1 MKNFIRELRRREVF
15 RTAGLYVGVCW
26 ILIEVASVL
35 LPTFEA
41 PEWVLRIIIIAAVVG
56 FPVMLVL
63 AWVYDLTARGIE
75 VQADPTD
82 TVVAPFGGRKM
93 DFVVIGVLSVALI
106 LSVYFNLTRG
116 PTITDEPAPL
126 SILIADFSNDTG
138 NPLFDGLLE
147 QALNVGVESAP
158 HITAYQRQD
167 AIALAE
173 RLKPGTAA
181 LDASVASLVAM
192 REGIRLVLAGSI
204 QSAGSGY
211 ELQVEGVN
219 PSDFTRVF
227 RVDRRAGSADLIL
240 QVVGEL
246 SREVREELG
255 DTTLDS
261 DTSPIAETF
270 TAASLEAAK
279 AYTTALQLAYDGNHD
294 DAVEQYRT
302 ATELDPNFGRA
313 FSGWALS
320 EFKLGRTEFATELW
334 QKALSLM
341 ETMTER
347 ERLRTL
353 GLYYATV
360 TGNFE
365 NAVQSFSELVDK
377 YPADAAGLNNFAV
390 SAFLTLDF
398 AVATEAGRR
407 LLEIYPASQLY
418 RSNYALYAMYSGD
431 FAAAAKVARDLI
443 ADHPGYGT
451 SYLPLAISHLANGEF
466 GAARDAYRQMAAA
479 QTSEHRDSL
488 ATLGLADIAIYTGD
502 FTAAEELLA
511 SGIEADVAADNRRA
525 AAVKWLARAQGRTAA
540 GQPETAADAARE
552 ALALSSSDAVQVGA
566 ALVLLEAGD
575 VAAAK
580 AIGDAL
586 ASKLQ
591 SQSRAYGAMIQGAVA
606 RAQGNY
612 AAAVDLLRSGIGHA
626 DLWLI
631 RFELGRT
638 YLDAGFFA
646 EAEGEF
652 IQLQARIGEAAA
664 VFLDDMPT
672 WRLTAPLPYWTAR
685 AEEALGMR
693 TSATQGFETF
703 LALRP
708 NGGAL
713 ADDARQRLE

>member
-26 ILIEVASVL
+26 ILIEVSSVL

-41 PEWVLRIIIIAAVVG
+41 PEWVLRFIIIAAVVG

-116 PTITDEPAPL
+116 PAITDEPAPL

-377 YPADAAGLNNFAV
+377 YPADAAGRNNLAV
-390 SAFLTLDF
+390 AAFSTLDF
-398 AVATEAGRR
+398 VTAREQGAR
-407 LLEIYPASQLY
+407 LLEVFPDSPQY
-418 RSNYALYAMYSGD
+418 RSNFALYAMYSSD
-431 FAAAAKVARDLI
+431 FETAIAEARSAVELD
-443 ADHPGYGT
+443 PGYGM
-451 SYLPLAISHLANGEF
+451 SYLPLAISLLATGRTDQAR
-466 GAARDAYRQMAAA
+466 GAYERMAAA
-479 QTSEHRDSL
+479 GRTEYGESAAL
-488 ATLGLADIAIYTGD
+488 LGLADASIYHGEVTDARNTLRRGIQRDLDQGASAAASTKHMALAGTYIQSGD
-502 FTAAEELLA
+502 YAEA
-511 SGIEADVAADNRRA
+511 VVAADDALELSSRSSVKIAAAMTFVEAARYERA
-525 AAVKWLARAQGRTAA
+525 ASIALELSQELNTLDRAYSMMI
-540 GQPETAADAARE
+540 DAA
-552 ALALSSSDAVQVGA
+552 
-566 ALVLLEAGD
+566 
-575 VAAAK
+575 
-580 AIGDAL
+580 I
-586 ASKLQ
+586 
-591 SQSRAYGAMIQGAVA
+591 
-606 RAQGNY
+606 
-612 AAAVDLLRSGIGHA
+612 LLRSGDRLAAIDTLRA
-626 DLWLI
+626 ALALEDLWWI
-631 RFELGRT
+631 RFELGRA
-638 YLDAGFFA
+638 YLDGGYYA
-646 EAEGEF
+646 EAFDEF
-652 IQLQARIGEAAA
+652 LGRLTRRGEATA
-664 VFLDDMPT
+664 VFLDDQPT
-672 WRLTAPLPYWTAR
+672 VRMLSDLPYWIAR
-685 AEEALGMR
+685 AQQGLGML
-693 TSATQGFETF
+693 SAAAENYRTF

-708 NGGAL
+708 HGGPL
-713 ADDARQRLE
+713 ADDARSRSR